1 MSTLPEAVAGKLSRS
16 DMCVGGT
23 RRRTGGHRSMN
34 ELGKG
39 HQITRTACAVVAAIS
54 LALTALGVLTL
65 AEEEIQQTD
74 LMDQQIG
81 E

>member
-1 MSTLPEAVAGKLSRS
+1 MADFCSPA
-16 DMCVGGT
+16 CVCRWNT
-23 RRRTGGHRSMN
+23 TPNWGHHNVN

-54 LALTALGVLTL
+54 LALTAVGVLTL
-65 AEEEIQQTD
+65 ADEEIQQTD
-74 LMDQQIG
+74 LMEQQTG

>member
-1 MSTLPEAVAGKLSRS
+1 MT
-16 DMCVGGT
+16 
-23 RRRTGGHRSMN
+23 

-39 HQITRTACAVVAAIS
+39 HQITRTVCTVVAAIS

-65 AEEEIQQTD
+65 AEEEMQQTD
-74 LMDQQIG
+74 LMEQQIG

>member
-1 MSTLPEAVAGKLSRS
+1 
-16 DMCVGGT
+16 
-23 RRRTGGHRSMN
+23 MN

-54 LALTALGVLTL
+54 LALTAVGVLTL
-65 AEEEIQQTD
+65 ADEETQQTD
-74 LMDQQIG
+74 LMEQQTG

>member
-1 MSTLPEAVAGKLSRS
+1 
-16 DMCVGGT
+16 
-23 RRRTGGHRSMN
+23 MN

-54 LALTALGVLTL
+54 LALTTLGVFTL
-65 AEEEIQQTD
+65 VVEEIQQTD
-74 LMDQQIG
+74 LMEQQIG